1 MRRQLALR
9 KVTPPAPEPV
19 AFEAVV
25 YEAERLAS
33 VAYVLAT
40 YLEDRE
46 EPEAQRTAVLLTDG
60 LERQAALLR
69 LFMHRPDDPAEAPEQ
84 PG

>member
-1 MRRQLALR
+1 MTRPLALR

-25 YEAERLAS
+25 YEVERLAG
-33 VAYVLAT
+33 AAHVLNLS
-40 YLEDRE
+40 LEQTE
-46 EPEAQRTAVLLTDG
+46 ETDGQRTAALLAEA

-69 LFMHRPDDPAEAPEQ
+69 LFMGRPDDPAEAA
-84 PG
+84 